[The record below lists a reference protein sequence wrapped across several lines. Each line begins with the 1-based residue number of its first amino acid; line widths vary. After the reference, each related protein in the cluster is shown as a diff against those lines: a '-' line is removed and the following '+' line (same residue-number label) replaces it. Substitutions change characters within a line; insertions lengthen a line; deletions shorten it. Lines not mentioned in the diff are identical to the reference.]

1 MECDRLIH
9 EREMYIRIC
18 THMYA
23 CVCVC
28 VADMRSLET
37 KSYGLLEPGEL
48 YSSFESVDGVV
59 REGEKRED
67 ALVMNAPLDVLV
79 VPGVAFDRSGNRLG
93 RGGGYG

>member
-1 MECDRLIH
+1 
-9 EREMYIRIC
+9 MYVYMRVC
-18 THMYA
+18 V

-48 YSSFESVDGVV
+48 YSSFESAEGVV
-59 REGEKRED
+59 PEGEKRED
-67 ALVMNAPLDVLV
+67 ALLMNAPLDVLV

-93 RGGGYG
+93 RGGGYD